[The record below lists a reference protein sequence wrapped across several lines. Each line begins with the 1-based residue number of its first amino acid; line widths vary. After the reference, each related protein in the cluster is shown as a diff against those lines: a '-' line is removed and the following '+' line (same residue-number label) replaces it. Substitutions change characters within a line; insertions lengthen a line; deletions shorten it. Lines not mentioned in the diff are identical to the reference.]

1 MKEELIEQY
10 FENFI
15 KLEKGE
21 WTLQQWYDYCS
32 KILCEL
38 MDEHSEVFVRLKN
51 R

>member
-10 FENFI
+10 FKNFI

-21 WTLQQWYDYCS
+21 WTKEQWYEYCS
-32 KILCEL
+32 KILCQL
-38 MDEHSEVFVRLKN
+38 MDKHSDVFVRLKN